1 MLRGMKLN
9 HAVII
14 KIINSL
20 GAQKTKLNSH
30 RKITR
35 KYKSRTIWHVM
46 QLNWLSIYVM
56 LQELNN
62 HTKNRDWF
70 KQVPHILS
78 LFDSIWRRN
87 KRQRCSLMSP
97 LRKHLGIPVSVLQ
110 VSQIEWS
117 SRGFNLL
124 WRGRHQCFVPTGLNY
139 INSEV
144 PQRKLKIPVIYL
156 LFPKKKRPI
165 EITL

>member
-1 MLRGMKLN
+1 
-9 HAVII
+9 
-14 KIINSL
+14 
-20 GAQKTKLNSH
+20 
-30 RKITR
+30 
-35 KYKSRTIWHVM
+35 M

-110 VSQIEWS
+110 GSQLSEAHEVLTS
-117 SRGFNLL
+117 FGEE
-124 WRGRHQCFVPTGLNY
+124 G
-139 INSEV
+139 INAFSHW
-144 PQRKLKIPVIYL
+144 P
-156 LFPKKKRPI
+156 
-165 EITL
+165 

>member
-1 MLRGMKLN
+1 MKLN

-62 HTKNRDWF
+62 HTKNWDWF
-70 KQVPHILS
+70 QQVPHILS
-78 LFDSIWRRN
+78 LFDSIWRRT
-87 KRQRCSLMSP
+87 KRQRCNLMSP

-110 VSQIEWS
+110 VSQLSEAHVVLISFGGEGINAWFPLALTISILKFHRESLKSQLSICS
-117 SRGFNLL
+117 S
-124 WRGRHQCFVPTGLNY
+124 PK
-139 INSEV
+139 
-144 PQRKLKIPVIYL
+144 RKGQL
-156 LFPKKKRPI
+156 R
-165 EITL
+165 